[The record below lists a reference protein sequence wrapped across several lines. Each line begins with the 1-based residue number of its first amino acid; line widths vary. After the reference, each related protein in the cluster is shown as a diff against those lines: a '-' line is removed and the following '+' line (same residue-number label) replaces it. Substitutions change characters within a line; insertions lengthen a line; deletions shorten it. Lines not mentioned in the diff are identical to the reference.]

1 MNGFKIMADGY
12 RKAVSEGKI
21 NKDQAD
27 KNIRVLDFLGSCD
40 QDDIYKL
47 FDSSAFNEI
56 TKSYMNL
63 AVYEL
68 INEAVIKEKQ
78 GEAVRSRFSRLF
90 DEKGAREVVEV

>member
-27 KNIRVLDFLGSCD
+27 KNIRVLDFLGFCD

-47 FDSSAFNEI
+47 FDSGAFNEI
-56 TKSYMNL
+56 AKSYMNL
-63 AVYEL
+63 AVKEL
-68 INEAVIKEKQ
+68 INEAVIDEKQ
-78 GEAVRSRFSRLF
+78 GEAVRSRFSLLF
-90 DEKGAREVVEV
+90 DEKKAKQII